1 MLERA
6 LRSIS
11 GQTFENFILVV
22 VNDSSSREPVDEML
36 RSFAGALHDRVIVIH
51 NDKPEGRWG
60 AMDRAIS
67 AVDSDYFIL
76 HDDDDSWHPA
86 FLERTVSYLDEH
98 REDAAVAART
108 ELIYEQVDGGTIT
121 ELRRQVLATGL
132 NTVSFVETLKQ
143 NYVPPI
149 ALLIRRSV
157 FVEIGTFD
165 NTLPVLADWDFTL
178 RLISRYTV
186 GFVDGEP
193 LAYWHHRESSVGDE
207 GNSVV
212 ADAINHQRFNLRIRD
227 AYLRDSVAKSNN
239 LGPLLLSA
247 ELFRQLDTKATEA
260 RQEQSRVIHDAN
272 RNATRHLEVVHA
284 SIVTEF
290 AKLRSEVEHLSREL
304 AIVRSEVAT
313 ATVPFHRRLLNRLGG
328 SKRSDRN

>member
-6 LRSIS
+6 LRSIA
-11 GQTFENFILVV
+11 GQTFEDFVLVV
-22 VNDSSSREPVDEML
+22 VNDSSSRGPVDDML
-36 RSFAGALHDRVIVIH
+36 LSFDEDLRDRVVVLH

-60 AMDRAIS
+60 AMDRAIK
-67 AVDSDYFIL
+67 AVESDYFIL
-76 HDDDDSWHPA
+76 HDDDDSWHPS
-86 FLERTVSYLDEH
+86 FLERTVSYLDGH
-98 REDAAVAART
+98 PEDAAVAART
-108 ELIYEQVDGGTIT
+108 ELIFERVDGDTIT

-157 FVEIGTFD
+157 FTEIGTFD

-193 LAYWHHRESSVGDE
+193 LAYWHHRESSIGDE

-227 AYLRDSVAKSNN
+227 SYLRDSVTEPKD

-260 RQEQSRVIHDAN
+260 RGEQSRVIHDAN
-272 RNATRHLEVVHA
+272 KAASQHLEVVHA
-284 SIVTEF
+284 SIVTEL
-290 AKLRSEVEHLSREL
+290 AKLRFEVEQMTQEL
-304 AIVRSEVAT
+304 AHVRSEVAT
-313 ATVPFHRRLLNRLGG
+313 VPLRRRIASRFAGFTRAG
-328 SKRSDRN
+328 RR

>member
-6 LRSIS
+6 LRSIA
-11 GQTFENFILVV
+11 GQTFEDFVLVV
-22 VNDSSSREPVDEML
+22 VNDSSSRGPVDDML
-36 RSFAGALHDRVIVIH
+36 LSFDEDLRDRVVVLH

-60 AMDRAIS
+60 AMDRAIG
-67 AVDSDYFIL
+67 AVESDYFIL
-76 HDDDDSWHPA
+76 HDDDDSWHPS
-86 FLERTVSYLDEH
+86 FLERTVSYLDGH
-98 REDAAVAART
+98 PEDAAVAART
-108 ELIYEQVDGGTIT
+108 ELIFERVDGDTIT

-157 FVEIGTFD
+157 FTEIGTFD

-193 LAYWHHRESSVGDE
+193 LAYWHHRESSIGDE

-227 AYLRDSVAKSNN
+227 SYLRDSVTEPKD

-260 RQEQSRVIHDAN
+260 RGEQSRVIHDAN
-272 RNATRHLEVVHA
+272 KAASQHLEVVHA
-284 SIVTEF
+284 SIVTEL
-290 AKLRSEVEHLSREL
+290 AKLRFEVEQMTQEL
-304 AIVRSEVAT
+304 AHVRSEVAT
-313 ATVPFHRRLLNRLGG
+313 VPLRRRIASRFAGFTRAG
-328 SKRSDRN
+328 RR

>member
-6 LRSIS
+6 LRSIA
-11 GQTFENFILVV
+11 GQTFEDFVLVV
-22 VNDSSSREPVDEML
+22 VNDSSSRGPVDDML
-36 RSFAGALHDRVIVIH
+36 LSFDEDLRDRVVVLH

-60 AMDRAIS
+60 AMDRAIG
-67 AVDSDYFIL
+67 AVESDYFIL
-76 HDDDDSWHPA
+76 HDDDDSWHPS
-86 FLERTVSYLDEH
+86 FLERTVSYLDGH
-98 REDAAVAART
+98 PEDAAVAART
-108 ELIYEQVDGGTIT
+108 ELIFERVDGDTIT

-157 FVEIGTFD
+157 FTEIGTFD

-193 LAYWHHRESSVGDE
+193 LAYWHHRESSIGDDA
-207 GNSVV
+207 VALV

-227 AYLRDSVAKSNN
+227 SYLRDSVTEPKD

-260 RQEQSRVIHDAN
+260 RGEQSRVIHDAN
-272 RNATRHLEVVHA
+272 KAASQHLEVVHA
-284 SIVTEF
+284 SIVTEL
-290 AKLRSEVEHLSREL
+290 AKLRFEVEQMTQEL
-304 AIVRSEVAT
+304 AHVRSEVAT
-313 ATVPFHRRLLNRLGG
+313 VPLRRRIASRFAGFTRAG
-328 SKRSDRN
+328 RR